1 MGRDGAETDAL
12 HSSRPTSNPRH
23 QADAVLCGRPHDTAL
38 RPDADALLD
47 ALPAGTQ
54 HLLATAFL
62 TSEHEVALTRR
73 FRRAGAAWCTGVAC
87 CADSFSSAAAV
98 QGRVS
103 SGWARSAEC
112 GGGAG
117 RGGAP

>member
-12 HSSRPTSNPRH
+12 HSSRLTSNPRH

-73 FRRAGAAWCTGVAC
+73 FRRLSSTMLRKMPAPTLAALAPLLELRVCMAGELAALV
-87 CADSFSSAAAV
+87 V
-98 QGRVS
+98 LLLV
-103 SGWARSAEC
+103 
-112 GGGAG
+112 
-117 RGGAP
+117 

>member
-73 FRRAGAAWCTGVAC
+73 FRRAV
-87 CADSFSSAAAV
+87 
-98 QGRVS
+98 RVS
-103 SGWARSAEC
+103 EHSTAGQR
-112 GGGAG
+112 GVMVPTLRQLFRYLGPGAV
-117 RGGAP
+117 APPPSPRPPCPSD